1 MIGQI
6 DNRDLARIVASKERG
21 PLVQALA
28 QERCRGRYDGY
39 FGQACKLRLHVC
51 LIQFAAI
58 RKIVACVSGIV
69 IHQDDAD
76 AASGLQERKEGIVL
90 VGFAAIDK
98 G

>member
-28 QERCRGRYDGY
+28 QERGRGRYDGH
-39 FGQACKLRLHVC
+39 FGQARKLRLHVR

-58 RKIVACVSGIV
+58 REIGACVGGIV
-69 IHQDDAD
+69 VYQDDAN
-76 AASGLQERKEGIVL
+76 AASGLQEGEEGIIL